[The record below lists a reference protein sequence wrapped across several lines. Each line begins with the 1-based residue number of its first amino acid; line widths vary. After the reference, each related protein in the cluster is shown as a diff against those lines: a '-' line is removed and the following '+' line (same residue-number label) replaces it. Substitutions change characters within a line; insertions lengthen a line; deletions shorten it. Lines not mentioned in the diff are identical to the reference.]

1 MKLDAAFVLLRFS
14 HRRRDACLDD
24 EASAFGGK
32 YLASDQL
39 SYGGFTGY
47 SLQIV
52 LILCTGVNGLKTF
65 GKSRPFFSILS

>member
-1 MKLDAAFVLLRFS
+1 MLHLFS

-24 EASAFGGK
+24 EASGGK

-65 GKSRPFFSILS
+65 GKSRLFFSILS